1 MKVSMTLARYL
12 LAMDPLRDPM
22 SVLVALDYFAL
33 STKTM
38 EHDKFVV
45 DVVQSGKI
53 KLYYRDSES
62 TEFTGKL
69 TDMPNWAFSYAL
81 ALYRL
86 EQSESENLADAITA
100 KDALVSAIRKYPGVV
115 EEILRQNEISTT
127 GRSTY
132 TDWLPVLQSLR
143 KLAVPPSGRAGYDPI
158 VYYAAKSA
166 SDVIA
171 KIFVQRSCK
180 LWGGSDVQ
188 RWLYEASTD
197 AVSEIPDEIYL
208 PSPALQRYS
217 RIDPADFEDRF
228 RLLPAEANPLDPA
241 LLAMSLVVNTNR
253 RRILRRG
260 GRGGNHHLDPLEV
273 LDNRVR
279 AAQQGIVIGGPP
291 THTINPDS
299 PLLEVLWQSMLPWNH
314 VEGVPPPRR

>member
-1 MKVSMTLARYL
+1 MTLARYL

-22 SVLVALDYFAL
+22 SVLVTLDYFAL
-33 STKTM
+33 SAKTM
-38 EHDKFVV
+38 ENDMFVV
-45 DVVQSGKI
+45 DLVQNDEVQ
-53 KLYYRDSES
+53 LYYRDGES
-62 TEFTGKL
+62 TECIGKL

-81 ALYRL
+81 ALYRV
-86 EQSESENLADAITA
+86 EQSESTISAETITA
-100 KDALVSAIRKYPGVV
+100 KDALVMAIRKYPSLV

-143 KLAVPPSGRAGYDPI
+143 KLALPPSGQAGYDPI

-171 KIFVQRSCK
+171 KVFVQRSCK
-180 LWGGSDVQ
+180 LWGGHDVQ
-188 RWLYEASTD
+188 RWLYEASMD
-197 AVSEIPDEIYL
+197 AVTEIPNEAYL
-208 PSPALQRYS
+208 PSPALQRYA
-217 RIDPADFEDRF
+217 RIDPADYEDRF
-228 RLLPAEANPLDPA
+228 RMLPAEANPLDPA

-260 GRGGNHHLDPLEV
+260 DRAGNQHLDPLEV
-273 LDNRVR
+273 LENRAR

-291 THTINPDS
+291 THRINPDS